1 MVIGHGLKL
10 VAFGLVLG
18 VGISY
23 GVGRAIA
30 SLLYQT
36 KSHDIVTFGTVPI
49 VLWLIAVIAC
59 ALPAYRASRVEPMGG
74 PQDGM
79 NPLRTGSVESIS
91 HYYDRRKA
99 FLNATRHLK
108 AGGVFALTDWFE
120 RAGLSPA
127 QTHKFVRPIAR
138 RMLVQLVVSRVF
150 RTLIEA

>member
-59 ALPAYRASRVEPMGG
+59 VLPAYRASRVEPMGV
-74 PQDGM
+74 
-79 NPLRTGSVESIS
+79 LRTE
-91 HYYDRRKA
+91 
-99 FLNATRHLK
+99 
-108 AGGVFALTDWFE
+108 
-120 RAGLSPA
+120 
-127 QTHKFVRPIAR
+127 
-138 RMLVQLVVSRVF
+138 
-150 RTLIEA
+150 